1 MNIME
6 EHKWFGDDC
15 LAACSVC
22 GVKQINYIMNP
33 SSRHKWSG
41 DTCKDY
47 CLICGEK
54 QHAPHNYVLIDSGTE
69 HGQHGRSYR
78 DYSVYRCTICGKEYS
93 EIYEHDNWDGYW
105 ENKKV
110 QYPRKSPYYEE
121 LRQMIIEKVEEN
133 GMGYFFDD
141 DDEEDDEDEN
151 IENSCM
157 FH

>member
-1 MNIME
+1 ME

-93 EIYEHDNWDGYW
+93 EIYEHDN
-105 ENKKV
+105 
-110 QYPRKSPYYEE
+110 
-121 LRQMIIEKVEEN
+121 
-133 GMGYFFDD
+133 
-141 DDEEDDEDEN
+141 
-151 IENSCM
+151 
-157 FH
+157 